1 MSEYKGTNFV
11 GAATLLTSTA
21 NVEVLSRVVYNFQ
34 LMNDQVCTVK
44 INNGAPIYLRALQG
58 IEIPVAYSVVIV
70 EAGITYN
77 WIAVL

>member
-1 MSEYKGTNFV
+1 MSEYTGTKFV
-11 GAATLLTSTA
+11 GAAALLTSTA
-21 NVEVLSRVVYNFQ
+21 NVEVLSQSVRNFQ
-34 LMNDQVCTVK
+34 LMNDQVCAVK
-44 INNGAPIYLRALQG
+44 INNGSPIYLRALQG